1 MNLTLKNISRTYD
14 GHVALKDCSL
24 SVSAGSF
31 CAIIG
36 PNGSGKSTLL
46 RIASL
51 LESPDSGQVIY
62 SDSRG
67 AVRMDI
73 SLKRRIAV
81 VLPGDSLFNGTV
93 FSNIAYGLRIRGM
106 ARRVIRE
113 RVHDVIER
121 FGLSD
126 KTHKNARTL
135 SSGEAQRVA
144 VARALV
150 TRPEFLFLDEPTA
163 SLDPPNTGIIE
174 TVLKEARAGG
184 GMTVVMIT
192 HNMFQARRLA
202 DRVAFVYGG
211 RVIEEAPAEQLF
223 SAPEEDLTRRFI
235 TGMMVW

>member
-1 MNLTLKNISRTYD
+1 
-14 GHVALKDCSL
+14 
-24 SVSAGSF
+24 
-31 CAIIG
+31 
-36 PNGSGKSTLL
+36 
-46 RIASL
+46 
-51 LESPDSGQVIY
+51 
-62 SDSRG
+62 
-67 AVRMDI
+67 MDI

-126 KTHKNARTL
+126 KTHKNARAL

-235 TGMMVW
+235 TGRMVW

>member
-1 MNLTLKNISRTYD
+1 MNLILKNISRTYD
-14 GHVALKDCSL
+14 GHVALKDCSMA
-24 SVSAGSF
+24 VTAGFF

-51 LESPDSGQVIY
+51 LESPDKGEVIY
-62 SDSRG
+62 SDGRG
-67 AVRMDI
+67 AVKKDI
-73 SLKRRIAV
+73 FLKRKIAV

-106 ARRVIRE
+106 ERHVIRDKVHDILE
-113 RVHDVIER
+113 RVR
-121 FGLSD
+121 LSD
-126 KTHKNARTL
+126 KMHKNVRTL

-150 TRPEFLFLDEPTA
+150 TEPEYLFLDEPTA
-163 SLDPPNTGIIE
+163 SLDPFNTGIIE
-174 TVLKEARAGG
+174 TVLKEVRAGN

-211 RVIEEAPAEQLF
+211 RIIEEADTGKLF
-223 SAPEEDLTRRFI
+223 SAPEEDLTRRFV
-235 TGMMVW
+235 TGKMVW